1 MQPSLR
7 SLALLAV
14 AVVSVYLALGMS
26 TPASS
31 GAERTLFTALGE
43 GGGPLEPHGAGAILM
58 AKLAKLAAEKEDD
71 VATIARLKTELAAA
85 GKNAGKIAVAAAT
98 LSRPHA
104 PNGYDPMPAVQKKK
118 KKSSAD
124 PHRHSGGGGGGG
136 GTGAPRAPHRRSQ
149 RCRQDREGDLGRG
162 RPRQHRTGSDD
173 GGHIPGD
180 WRRRRRVR
188 RGAIATTRWQQVHRA
203 NHGCPGCCCAVGP
216 RRRVRRPVRPRVQQ
230 PTPRPSSEAG
240 CRIPQRGSICVGIS
254 SRYIRLFAHYL
265 VSEDREGATHL
276 TLRTLVLQQP
286 PVESLTGNLAFFLFL
301 DLTHPCPPVLELLYV
316 CVV

>member
-104 PNGYDPMPAVQKKK
+104 PNGYDPMPAVQRIRIVTAAAAAAAAAPGHPERRTVALSVAVKTAKEIW
-118 KKSSAD
+118 AA
-124 PHRHSGGGGGGG
+124 GGPDNTALAVMTAATYPGIGDGDDGLD
-136 GTGAPRAPHRRSQ
+136 GAPSRPHAGNKFTAQIMDARAAVARWGH
-149 RCRQDREGDLGRG
+149 DGVFVGLFAREYNN
-162 RPRQHRTGSDD
+162 
-173 GGHIPGD
+173 
-180 WRRRRRVR
+180 RRRDRAARRDAGSRSEAQFVSVYRPGIYAFSHTIWYQRTAKVR
-188 RGAIATTRWQQVHRA
+188 RTSHCVPWSYNNLRLRA
-203 NHGCPGCCCAVGP
+203 
-216 RRRVRRPVRPRVQQ
+216 
-230 PTPRPSSEAG
+230 
-240 CRIPQRGSICVGIS
+240 
-254 SRYIRLFAHYL
+254 
-265 VSEDREGATHL
+265 
-276 TLRTLVLQQP
+276 
-286 PVESLTGNLAFFLFL
+286 
-301 DLTHPCPPVLELLYV
+301 
-316 CVV
+316 